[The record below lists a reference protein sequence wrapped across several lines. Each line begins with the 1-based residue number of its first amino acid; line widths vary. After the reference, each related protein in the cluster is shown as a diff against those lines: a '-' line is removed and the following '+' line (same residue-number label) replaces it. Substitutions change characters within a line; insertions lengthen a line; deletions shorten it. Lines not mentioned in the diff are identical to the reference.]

1 MLVFAHVSSMNT
13 RRLGSSCFWSS
24 CQRVRSAAMSGRSC
38 SAART
43 IFFKGDL
50 LLGEESPNRAIAEA
64 DISRG
69 KLAPYV
75 MKRQIGRRRDGGE
88 QPVSL
93 VFETRIALPAH
104 RLGRDAPGPP
114 EPLRPPHDTAHAD
127 AEPLGRIPAACAR
140 HNSRHHA
147 RAKIFRIGLRHPSW
161 PLPARILN
169 HDKALLG
176 IPPDSVTV
184 HNALARY

>member
-50 LLGEESPNRAIAEA
+50 LLGEESPNRARADP
-64 DISRG
+64 DISGG

-75 MKRQIGRRRDGGE
+75 MKRQIGRRRDAGE

-104 RLGRDAPGPP
+104 RLGPDAPGLP
-114 EPLRPPHDTAHAD
+114 ETPRPPYHAAHPG
-127 AEPLGRIPAACAR
+127 AER
-140 HNSRHHA
+140 SE
-147 RAKIFRIGLRHPSW
+147 
-161 PLPARILN
+161 
-169 HDKALLG
+169 
-176 IPPDSVTV
+176 
-184 HNALARY
+184 